1 MTWHAAKE
9 GMDERNKKGVSEN
22 NSEQKGK
29 RRGEKRNVE
38 EKNYKE
44 RRGVLV
50 TAKMRRSKFKVSETV
65 SREKHH

>member
-9 GMDERNKKGVSEN
+9 GMEERTKKGVSEN

-38 EKNYKE
+38 EKKLQRE
-44 RRGVLV
+44 
-50 TAKMRRSKFKVSETV
+50 ARSVSYSKDE
-65 SREKHH
+65 EKQV

>member
-9 GMDERNKKGVSEN
+9 GMEERNKKGVSEN

-29 RRGEKRNVE
+29 RRGMLRK
-38 EKNYKE
+38 KNYKE

-50 TAKMRRSKFKVSETV
+50 TAKMKRSKFKVSETV
-65 SREKHH
+65 RREKHH